1 MPERVATGVDTHVPV
16 YALAPYNGAHR
27 QVILAAKERRNLA
40 VRRHMGAVLGAA
52 VAYLQ
57 AGGFIGHDA
66 VLVPTPTRVSSAR
79 SRGGDPVAQMCRLSG
94 VATRECLR
102 MGEKAAD
109 QSELSAAGRR
119 ENVQGAIRLMQAPPT
134 MPIVLVDDVVT
145 TGATL
150 AGSAERLIAAGASVQ
165 AAVVI
170 AAA

>member
-1 MPERVATGVDTHVPV
+1 
-16 YALAPYNGAHR
+16 
-27 QVILAAKERRNLA
+27 
-40 VRRHMGAVLGAA
+40 
-52 VAYLQ
+52 
-57 AGGFIGHDA
+57 
-66 VLVPTPTRVSSAR
+66 
-79 SRGGDPVAQMCRLSG
+79 MCRLSG